1 MEKRGIRY
9 RLVDDDDGLTV
20 ALEGRLDFAAER
32 QFQELLADLVV
43 SHRRQVRFDLSG
55 LSHVDSVG
63 LGLLYI
69 AHEDLGK
76 ANIALALLRPRDTVL
91 RMLELTET
99 TKVFAITR

>member
-1 MEKRGIRY
+1 VEKRGIRY
-9 RLVDDDDGLTV
+9 RLVDEGDGLTV

-43 SHRRQVRFDLSG
+43 SHKRRILFDLSG
-55 LSHVDSVG
+55 LSHIDSVG

-69 AHEDLGK
+69 AREDLGNV
-76 ANIALALLRPRDTVL
+76 NIALALLRPRETVL

-99 TKVFAITR
+99 TKIFAITR

>member
-9 RLVDDDDGLTV
+9 RLIEDGDGLIV

-32 QFQELLADLVV
+32 QFLELLADLIGL
-43 SHRRQVRFDLSG
+43 RKQRILFDLSG
-55 LSHVDSVG
+55 LSHIDSVG

-69 AHEDLGK
+69 AREDLG
-76 ANIALALLRPRDTVL
+76 NVNSALALLRPRETVL

-99 TKVFAITR
+99 TKIFAITR